1 MICKFRV
8 RDQLRCCL
16 MEAQSGCFVFSR
28 CAEAGALLLVPVDL
42 IIRLVSWTQFEH
54 VGQLGV
60 GGDSGASML
69 RVVFPPPL
77 VVVGSLKQY

>member
-1 MICKFRV
+1 MTFR
-8 RDQLRCCL
+8 
-16 MEAQSGCFVFSR
+16 FSR

-69 RVVFPPPL
+69 RVVSPPPL